1 MATWRKVIVSGS
13 NAELNHISSSGN
25 FVPVTT
31 DGGALG
37 SVSLNWSDLFLDS
50 GAVINFD
57 GGDVT
62 LTHSSNKLTVDEGDL
77 VIGEGFDVSGSFT
90 STGSFGRLEL
100 SGDAVIN
107 GNLTFGDADTDS
119 VSFGADITSDL
130 VPNASDS
137 HNLGSE
143 DKKWDTLFL
152 SGSLS
157 ASGGPHRIE
166 SATTIDLDAEGA
178 LTLDGGSI
186 TIGGDS
192 DVAIDI
198 DSSTLDIDASDA
210 ITIDGTSTFSLDVAG
225 NTNIDTSTGTISV
238 GTANSGI
245 AVNIGHSTSEV
256 TIGDN
261 LSVTGNATITGNLD
275 VNGTL
280 TTIDTAN
287 LSVKDQL
294 IFAASGS
301 SASNLDAGILVQSG
315 SVPGSG
321 SAFYHD
327 INSEICAVAKSVAEG
342 QTAVT
347 PLQFVTTTTLN
358 GTAPNSTSG
367 SYGVGEMWVETDTQD
382 IYIRTN

>member
-1 MATWRKVIVSGS
+1 MAQWRKIVVSGS
-13 NAELNHISSSGN
+13 NAELNNVNASGN
-25 FVPVTT
+25 VVPTVT
-31 DGGALG
+31 DGGSLG
-37 SVSLNWSDLFLDS
+37 TNSLNWSDLFLDD
-50 GAVINFD
+50 GAVVNFNS
-57 GGDVT
+57 GNVT
-62 LTHSSNKLTVDEGDL
+62 LTHEAGKLVTSGD
-77 VIGEGFDVSGSFT
+77 ISGSAST
-90 STGSFGRLEL
+90 TGSFGRLEL

-225 NTNIDTSTGTISV
+225 NTNIDTSTGTISL

-261 LSVTGNATITGNLD
+261 LTVNGDATITGDLD

-280 TTIDTAN
+280 TTIDTTN
-287 LSVKDQL
+287 LRIKDQFVL
-294 IFAASGS
+294 VASGS
-301 SASNLDAGILVQSG
+301 TTGDGGIIANTTAD
-315 SVPGSG
+315 GSG
-321 SAFYHD
+321 SALFYDH
-327 INSEICAVAKSVAEG
+327 SSVRWGLARSG
-342 QTAVT
+342 SAGHTQTAVT
-347 PLQFVTTTTLN
+347 THQFVV
-358 GTAPNSTSG
+358 SVSG
-367 SYGVGEMWVETDTQD
+367 SAVSPGTTPNDFGTSDTTRIGMMHVNTDNGEIW
-382 IYIRTN
+382 IYS